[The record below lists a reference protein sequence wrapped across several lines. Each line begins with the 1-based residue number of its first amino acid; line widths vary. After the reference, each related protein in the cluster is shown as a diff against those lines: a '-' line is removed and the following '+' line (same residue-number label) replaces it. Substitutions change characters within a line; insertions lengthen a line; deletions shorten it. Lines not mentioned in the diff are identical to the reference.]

1 MSAGGCLAL
10 SHIYICNEDSSGD
23 RTLTDSR
30 LVFTEGDT
38 EKSLRWQSEAGL
50 PPPKRVVVADDTLSA
65 DSAFRLASEGTA
77 LLWRSDFQN
86 ARQLLQAL
94 VRRVDRK
101 PRKPAATMRDAF
113 NQHRLAQSQRARTLG
128 MLLIPFDAGHVI
140 PLRRAPDV
148 VEACTQAHGEA
159 REGYVCSLRELLGVI
174 SAYEWRRNGV
184 EVPALEARIHPH
196 YGVFSPVRG
205 EYVDLV
211 AKAPLPAVLKKAS
224 RAFDIGTG
232 TGVLAALLAKRG
244 VAKVVATDQDE
255 RALACARD
263 NVARLGLGAQID
275 VRAADL
281 FPDGRAPL
289 IVCNPPWLPARPAS
303 PLEHAVYDPDS
314 RMLRG
319 FLSGLAEHL
328 GPDGE
333 GWLILSDFAEHLG
346 LRTADELQGWID
358 DAGLK
363 VLGHLDARPRHPK
376 ASDESDPLHAARSQ
390 EVTRLWRLGVKDAT

>member
-1 MSAGGCLAL
+1 MMDA
-10 SHIYICNEDSSGD
+10 
-23 RTLTDSR
+23 RV
-30 LVFTEGDT
+30 VFSEGDA
-38 EKSLRWQSEAGL
+38 ERNLRWQSEAGVA
-50 PPPKRVVVADDTLSA
+50 PPKRVVVADDTMNA
-65 DSAFRLASEGTA
+65 DTAFRLASEGTA
-77 LLWRSDFQN
+77 LLWRGDFQN

-94 VRRVDRK
+94 ARRVDRK
-101 PRKPAATMRDAF
+101 PRKPAATLRDAF

-128 MLLIPFDAGHVI
+128 MLLISFEAGHVI

-159 REGYVCSLRELLGVI
+159 SSPYVCSLRELLGII

-184 EVPALEARIHPH
+184 EVPALGARIHPH

-211 AKAPLPAVLKKAS
+211 AKAPLPAALKKAS

-232 TGVLAALLAKRG
+232 TGVLAAVLAKRG
-244 VAKVVATDQDE
+244 VLRVVATDQDG
-255 RALACARD
+255 RALECARD

-319 FLSGLAEHL
+319 FLGGLAEHL
-328 GPDGE
+328 GPGGE

-346 LRTADELQGWID
+346 LRAPDELGTWID
-358 DAGLK
+358 AAGLK
-363 VLGHLDARPRHPK
+363 VVGRLDARPRHQK
-376 ASDESDPLHAARSQ
+376 ASDASDPLHAARSA
-390 EVTRLWRLGVKDAT
+390 EVTTLWRLAAREE